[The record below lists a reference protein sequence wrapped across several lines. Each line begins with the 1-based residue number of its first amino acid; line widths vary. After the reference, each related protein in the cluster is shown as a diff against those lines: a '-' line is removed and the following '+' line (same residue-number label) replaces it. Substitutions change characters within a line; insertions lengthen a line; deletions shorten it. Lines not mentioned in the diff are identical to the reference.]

1 MALLLCREFQV
12 GVDIQWGSGKYRF
25 TKIVTFVA
33 HYQLV
38 NRTRY
43 KLAYLQRHQ
52 LVEEVSEK

>member
-1 MALLLCREFQV
+1 M
-12 GVDIQWGSGKYRF
+12 GVDIRRGSGKYRF

-38 NRTRY
+38 NSTRY

-52 LVEEVSEK
+52 LLMEEVRGVACRGCG

>member
-1 MALLLCREFQV
+1 M
-12 GVDIQWGSGKYRF
+12 DIRRGTGKYRLV
-25 TKIVTFVA
+25 KIVTFVA

-52 LVEEVSEK
+52 LIEEVSSITAAQEKY